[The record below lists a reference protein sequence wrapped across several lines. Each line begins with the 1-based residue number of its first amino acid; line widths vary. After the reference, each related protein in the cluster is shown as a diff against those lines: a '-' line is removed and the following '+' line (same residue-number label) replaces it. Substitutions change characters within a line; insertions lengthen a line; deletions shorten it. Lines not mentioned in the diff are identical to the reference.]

1 MREPLNTRILVIDD
15 EEAIRDSFR
24 EILVP
29 KTRDYGTLD
38 DASDALFGTAE
49 RGPRGSELFD
59 FRLDEAADGEAGFQK
74 VREAIEAGAPYAA
87 VFVDMRMPGQDG
99 LDTVQRIREIDGRAE
114 IIFIT
119 AYSDHSIEEVVERA
133 GANVGYHTKPFAP
146 EEIRQLAT
154 KAVYEWNKTRNLES
168 LITIISDLRATQTQL
183 DLLLNNVLH
192 QVAELVGSGSALI
205 AFRGRQNEYRK
216 FIGIGRLAED
226 EVARSYLDTL
236 PKLPEGEVV
245 QNADSIY
252 FPMHKYGVVA
262 LFENSEKSLN
272 NDRVYMIR
280 LFLEQAAQAI
290 DNAELH
296 EDLIRAEKLSAVG
309 QGISMVAHDLRSP
322 LGNIISLVELIKMS
336 ENEPDT
342 VAHYL
347 ELIKQSADNAA
358 TIVSDILDFTRNTE
372 VEKQR
377 VLVSQLLARVAAD
390 AERQEARQR
399 VRLEVQETAELYV
412 HCDFSKMQRV
422 LSNLVRNSAEAL
434 TKAGVDEPEVRISA
448 QKGED
453 GVHFIVSD
461 NGPGLPEEIRDS
473 LFVPFVTRGKNAGT
487 GLGLAIVKRFVD
499 AHGGTVDVDTG
510 PGGTTFDICLPPAA
524 PTECA

>member
-1 MREPLNTRILVIDD
+1 MKERLNTRILVIDD

-29 KTRDYGTLD
+29 KARDYGNLD
-38 DASDALFGTAE
+38 EASDALFGATE
-49 RGPRGSELFD
+49 RTPRGSELFD
-59 FRLDEAADGEAGFQK
+59 FRLDEAVDGETGLAK
-74 VREAIEAGAPYAA
+74 AREAIDAGTPYAA
-87 VFVDMRMPGQDG
+87 IFVDMRMPGPDG
-99 LDTVQRIREIDGRAE
+99 LETVQRIREIDGRAE

-205 AFRGRQNEYRK
+205 AFRGRENEYRK
-216 FIGIGRLAED
+216 FIGIGRLADD
-226 EVARSYLDTL
+226 EVARSYLETL
-236 PKLPEGEVV
+236 PSVPQGEVV
-245 QNADSIY
+245 QNEESIY

-290 DNAELH
+290 DNAELQ
-296 EDLIRAEKLSAVG
+296 EDLLRAEKLSAVG

-322 LGNIISLVELIKMS
+322 LGNIISLVELIRMS
-336 ENEPDT
+336 RDEPDSIPR
-342 VAHYL
+342 YL
-347 ELIKQSADNAA
+347 ELIKQSAENAA
-358 TIVSDILDFTRNTE
+358 TIVNDILDFTRNTE
-372 VEKQR
+372 IEKQS
-377 VLVSQLLARVAAD
+377 VLVSQLVSRVAGD
-390 AERQEARQR
+390 AERQDAEQR
-399 VRLEVQETAELYV
+399 VKLEIEDPGEVYAY
-412 HCDFSKMQRV
+412 CDFSKMQRV

-434 TKAGVDEPEVRISA
+434 TKASVEDPEVRISVEER
-448 QKGED
+448 ED
-453 GVHFIVSD
+453 GVHFLVSD

-473 LFVPFVTRGKNAGT
+473 LFVPFVTRGTNAGT

-499 AHGGTVDVDTG
+499 AHDGTVDVETG
-510 PGGTTFDICLPPAA
+510 SGGTTFDICLPPA
-524 PTECA
+524 